1 MEKSRTSLQSS
12 LLRKFLMVTKIYK
25 VGAEWCGP
33 CRQLKQELKNFNLV
47 PIIEIN
53 ADEDE
58 EFCEKYN
65 IKNIPVLLLCD
76 NNNNI
81 LYRQVGFISKEDL
94 TRKIIEINENI

>member
-1 MEKSRTSLQSS
+1 
-12 LLRKFLMVTKIYK
+12 MVTVIYK

-33 CRQLKQELKNFNLV
+33 CRQLKQELKDFNLV
-47 PIIEIN
+47 PIIEID
-53 ADEDE
+53 ADEDK

-76 NNNNI
+76 NNNNV

>member
-1 MEKSRTSLQSS
+1 
-12 LLRKFLMVTKIYK
+12 MVTVIYK

-33 CRQLKQELKNFNLV
+33 CRQLKQELKDFNLV
-47 PIIEIN
+47 PIIEID

-76 NNNNI
+76 NNNNV
-81 LYRQVGFISKEDL
+81 LYRQVGLISKEDL

>member
-1 MEKSRTSLQSS
+1 
-12 LLRKFLMVTKIYK
+12 MVTVIYK

-76 NNNNI
+76 NTDTV

-94 TRKIIEINENI
+94 TRKTIEINENI

>member
-1 MEKSRTSLQSS
+1 
-12 LLRKFLMVTKIYK
+12 MVTKIYK

-33 CRQLKQELKNFNLV
+33 CRQLKQELKKFNLV

-76 NNNNI
+76 NNNNV

>member
-1 MEKSRTSLQSS
+1 
-12 LLRKFLMVTKIYK
+12 MVTVIYK
-25 VGAEWCGP
+25 VSAEWCGP
-33 CRQLKQELKNFNLV
+33 CRQLKQELKDFNLV
-47 PIIEIN
+47 PIIEID

-76 NNNNI
+76 NNDNV

>member
-1 MEKSRTSLQSS
+1 M
-12 LLRKFLMVTKIYK
+12 
-25 VGAEWCGP
+25 
-33 CRQLKQELKNFNLV
+33 
-47 PIIEIN
+47 N

-76 NNNNI
+76 NNNNV

>member
-1 MEKSRTSLQSS
+1 
-12 LLRKFLMVTKIYK
+12 MVTKIYK

-47 PIIEIN
+47 SIIEIN

-76 NNNNI
+76 NNDNV